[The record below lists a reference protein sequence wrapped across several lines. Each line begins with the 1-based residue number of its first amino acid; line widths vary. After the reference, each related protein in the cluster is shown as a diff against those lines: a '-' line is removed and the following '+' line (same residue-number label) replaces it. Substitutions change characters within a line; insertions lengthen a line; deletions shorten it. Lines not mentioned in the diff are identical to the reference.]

1 MYVKNAESIKHCK
14 KIVVELERV
23 KEAALDLIEELEERE
38 RLEIRTYQSQNRGL
52 LRHRIIDLKHTLTR
66 LAKQI

>member
-1 MYVKNAESIKHCK
+1 MFVKNGESIKHCK

-23 KEAALDLIEELEERE
+23 KEAALDLIEEQERAQKQGWSV
-38 RLEIRTYQSQNRGL
+38 YQSQNRGL

>member
-1 MYVKNAESIKHCK
+1 MYVKNGESIKHCK

-23 KEAALDLIEELEERE
+23 KEAALDLIEELERAERNNWSV
-38 RLEIRTYQSQNRGL
+38 YQSQNRGL

>member
-1 MYVKNAESIKHCK
+1 MYVKNGESIKHCK
-14 KIVVELERV
+14 KIAVELERV
-23 KEAALDLIEELEERE
+23 KEAALDLIEELERADYQV
-38 RLEIRTYQSQNRGL
+38 YQSQNRGL

>member
-1 MYVKNAESIKHCK
+1 MYVKNGESIKHCK

-23 KEAALDLIEELEERE
+23 KEAALDLIEELERADYQV
-38 RLEIRTYQSQNRGL
+38 YQSSRRGL

>member
-1 MYVKNAESIKHCK
+1 MYVKNGESIKHCK

-23 KEAALDLIEELEERE
+23 KEAALDLIEELERAD
-38 RLEIRTYQSQNRGL
+38 YQVCQSQNRGL

>member
-1 MYVKNAESIKHCK
+1 MYVKNGESIKHCK

-23 KEAALDLIEELEERE
+23 KEAAMDLIEELERAERNNWSV
-38 RLEIRTYQSQNRGL
+38 YQSQNRGL

>member
-1 MYVKNAESIKHCK
+1 MYIKNTEPIKNCK

-23 KEAALDLIEELEERE
+23 KEAALDLIDELETADA
-38 RLEIRTYQSQNRGL
+38 LGYWVNQSQNRGL

>member
-1 MYVKNAESIKHCK
+1 MYVKNGESIKHCK

-23 KEAALDLIEELEERE
+23 KEAALDLIEELEKSNDEWV
-38 RLEIRTYQSQNRGL
+38 YQSSRRGL

>member
-1 MYVKNAESIKHCK
+1 MYVKNGESIKHCK

-23 KEAALDLIEELEERE
+23 KEAALDLIEELENDEKQQFHAGRF
-38 RLEIRTYQSQNRGL
+38 LNRGL